1 MTRPQS
7 NETGEYYFRYIDLI
21 HSEDILA
28 TLKSQLSETEAFLAG
43 ISEQQSLH
51 RYEPGKWTIREVLSH
66 VNDTE
71 RVFVNRALWFARGFG
86 DALPGF
92 DQNISVAGASANG
105 VPWNGLTDEFSNVRK
120 ATISFFENLPSD
132 AWMRRGIASDNPFT
146 VNALAYIIAGHVDH
160 HRKVISE
167 RYL

>member
-7 NETGEYYFRYIDLI
+7 SETGEYYFRYINLI
-21 HSEDILA
+21 QGEDILA
-28 TLKSQLSETEAFLAG
+28 TLKSQLSETEAFLSG
-43 ISEQQSLH
+43 VSDEESLH

-105 VPWNGLTDEFSNVRK
+105 VPWNGLTGEFSNVRK
-120 ATISFFENLPSD
+120 ATISFFENLPAD
-132 AWMRRGIASDNPFT
+132 AWMRNGIASDNPFT

-160 HRKVISE
+160 HCKVISE